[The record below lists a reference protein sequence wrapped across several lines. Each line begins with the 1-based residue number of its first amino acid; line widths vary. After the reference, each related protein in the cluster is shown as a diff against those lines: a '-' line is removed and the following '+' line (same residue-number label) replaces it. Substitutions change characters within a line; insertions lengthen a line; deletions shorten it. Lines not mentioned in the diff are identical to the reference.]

1 MALDPRFME
10 QDGIDAKLA
19 LERRHGADVVE
30 HQAQIQRGNMA
41 AAEAL
46 NRQNTIDQLNA
57 ALGRIGAI
65 AARAY
70 TGSSGQNWLH
80 YCHSYERLLQLAQA
94 VVALGETVRIPA
106 RLPPQGAADMITLSP
121 KGAT

>member
-1 MALDPRFME
+1 MALDSRYME
-10 QDGIDAKLA
+10 ADGLDAKLA

-30 HQAQIQRGNMA
+30 HQAQIQKGNMA
-41 AAEAL
+41 LADAL
-46 NRQNTIDQLNA
+46 NKQNTLDQFHA

-65 AARAY
+65 SARAH
-70 TGSSGQNWLH
+70 TGSSGQNWQH
-80 YCHSYERLLQLAQA
+80 YCHSYERLLYLAQS

-106 RLPPQGAADMITLSP
+106 RLAPQGAAEMVTLSP